1 MFQVSSSLN
10 ILLNSSFDGVVV
22 FDNALNIVAMN
33 KAVYKIFLLEN
44 TSYSCQALFE
54 VLPLEPELQATF
66 KQVLS
71 GTACQIKE
79 QSFRKSKLQLKT
91 YFDFNLDPYF
101 DEQNEE
107 IVGGVMI
114 IKDTSET
121 KYKEKSITKKRLKD
135 ALKAFDF
142 GNERLK
148 YIINSCEE
156 LIMAID
162 SGFYITLY
170 NEHYR
175 NYIYQKT
182 GKNIHIGTHLL
193 EVFNDLPKEQE
204 KLKRRWETVWNAK
217 NLQII
222 EEENL
227 QNQIHYYDSNF
238 NLVINQE
245 GKVLGGSQI
254 TRDITESKF
263 AQQRLQES
271 EAQKSALLHAFPD
284 LIFYLDLTG
293 EILNINDNSR
303 LIPFAHSKIKGKH
316 FGELPLPDYIK
327 DRIEQL
333 TKEVQQRREVIV
345 EEFEFLLLRQQRAF
359 EMRFIRSG
367 KDRIL
372 VIARDTTKRRQE
384 ENRIRELL
392 TQAQQLNKNLELQ
405 NERLA
410 LQEEQLAQANTSL
423 VEQNEYLENTKNAL
437 LESQTQLQDTL
448 KTLEERNF
456 ELDQFVYKTSHDLR
470 SPLSSVLGIIH
481 LLNIE
486 PDSSRIPDY
495 IRRIEGRILRL
506 DDFIQSMLHYSRNNR
521 SEVKSQL
528 IHFDDLLE
536 DCIDDLKFYKNFDQV
551 SINMQEAHFPKNFY
565 SDPVRI
571 KIIFANLISNAIKY
585 QDYEKTQRY
594 INISVQSA
602 QEKALLLVEDN
613 GIGVDIAYLENIYN
627 MFFRAT
633 EASEGSG
640 LGLYIVKQTVDK
652 LKGTIQ
658 IHSEG
663 LGKGLL
669 VRVEIPNLKP

>member
-10 ILLNSSFDGVVV
+10 ILLNNSFDGVVL

-33 KAVYKIFLLEN
+33 EAVHKIFLLEK
-44 TSYSCQALFE
+44 TSYTYQTLFE
-54 VLPLEPELQATF
+54 VLPLEPELRIHF
-66 KQVLS
+66 EQVLQ
-71 GTACQIKE
+71 GVACQIKE
-79 QSFRKSKLQLKT
+79 QSFRKSKSQLKT
-91 YFDFNLDPYF
+91 YFSFNLAPYC
-101 DEQNEE
+101 DEQSKQSL
-107 IVGGVMI
+107 GGVMI
-114 IKDTSET
+114 VKDISEA
-121 KYKEKSITKKRLKD
+121 KYKERSITKKRLKD

-156 LIMAID
+156 LIMAMD
-162 SGFYITLY
+162 SNFHITLY

-175 NYIYQKT
+175 KYIYQKT
-182 GKNIHIGTHLL
+182 GRNIHIGAHLL
-193 EVFNDLPKEQE
+193 DVFREYPKEQE
-204 KLKRRWETVWNAK
+204 KLKRRWETVWNAR
-217 NLQII
+217 NLQIV
-222 EEENL
+222 EEEE
-227 QNQIHYYDSNF
+227 IKSKVHYHDSNF

-245 GKVLGGSQI
+245 GEIVGGSQI

-293 EILNINDNSR
+293 KILHINDNSR
-303 LIPFAHSKIKGKH
+303 LIPFAHSKIIGKN
-316 FGELPLPDYIK
+316 FGELPLPDPIK
-327 DRIEQL
+327 ERIEQL
-333 TKEVQQRREVIV
+333 IKEVQQKQEVV
-345 EEFEFLLLRQQRAF
+345 FGEFEFPLLRQQRAF
-359 EMRFIRSG
+359 EMRFIKSG

-384 ENRIRELL
+384 ENRVRELL
-392 TQAQQLNKNLELQ
+392 AQAQQLNKHLEIQ

-410 LQEEQLAQANTSL
+410 QQEEQLAQANANL
-423 VEQNEYLENTKNAL
+423 RKQNDYLENTKNAL
-437 LESQTQLQDTL
+437 LTSQTQLQETL

-495 IRRIEGRILRL
+495 IKRIEGRILRL

-521 SEVKSQL
+521 SEIKSQL
-528 IHFDDLLE
+528 IRFEDLLE
-536 DCIDDLKFYKNFDQV
+536 DCIDDLKFYKHFDQV
-551 SINMQEAHFPKNFY
+551 SIKVQLAEAPKDFY

-585 QDYEKTQRY
+585 QDYEKEYRRIEITIQ
-594 INISVQSA
+594 SVA
-602 QEKALLLVEDN
+602 EGVVLLVEDN
-613 GIGVDIAYLENIYN
+613 GIGIDTPYLANIYN

-640 LGLYIVKQTVDK
+640 LGLYIVKQTIDK

-658 IHSEG
+658 IDSEG